1 LALLLLLLSIWV
13 AIHFSPVQTWLV
25 KKYSARL
32 SKELNA
38 EVNIGR
44 VDISIFNRITL
55 TDFIVRDRRK
65 DTLVYAGE
73 LSTRTNNWFFLK
85 NEIIIHELSLSNAKI
100 NLNRTDSVWNYQFII
115 NHFSKPATSKSKQ
128 PIKLELKE
136 IILKN
141 FILVQRDKWTG
152 TDMTGSVKKLYIKAE
167 QFKPLNSFARIKEL
181 TVENPLFSIY
191 DYKGK
196 KPPKKQLSDE
206 EYHRL
211 SDELTYTPS
220 KWIIDIET
228 VKIIDGEFKNDLDI
242 DRKLYDYF
250 DEAHIRFHKIN
261 GTLNAVKIKGD
272 TLKGHAELSAIER
285 SGFVVNK
292 LTADINWHNNAME
305 FDKLLIET
313 PNSKLGSFFA
323 MRYKHFNHDM
333 SRFLNHVNLEGN
345 FSNSSVHTKDIS
357 YFAPALKDW
366 NLSFGITGEANGTI
380 EHLKANNL
388 KVNAGNQTS
397 LEANLMLDSMYDL
410 DQLRINLD
418 VKKLRTNYSDAARFF
433 PDINKITQPSI
444 KQLQTVE
451 WTGNFNGK
459 IRDFSANGKIETNIG
474 KITTNFKM
482 KLPEGKPEFYEGT
495 LQTENLQAG
504 LLFGTNSVGRIN
516 MNASLKGTSFNPEK
530 LRADIDAKID
540 LVELNNYSFK
550 KIALKGLI
558 ENKSYTG
565 DIRIDD
571 ANLSFNANGTL
582 SMIKDNL
589 TCNVSGD
596 IDKINLQELNL
607 LNYKIGANAKFR
619 LNFTTEKSNDIF
631 GDILLENAN
640 ISGNGKTVSFTSLL
654 ISQTKPDI
662 NTRIL
667 DIQTDELNGQIKG
680 EYNLKRLPALMQQL
694 LHNYFPAYI
703 TSPNTKPGHQSFTF
717 NLLSK
722 NISPYFEL
730 FEIPVKGFNYS
741 SLEGEI
747 DVLQNRFET
756 NIKIPGFSF
765 NNIDFNEI
773 DIESK
778 SDIKRLILNGKIK
791 NILISDNLSMPNTE
805 FEALA
810 ANDTGYISVKTRA
823 SQTLNDASL
832 QTKFRAISSGFVFNF
847 LPSTIV
853 LNEKTWQL
861 EKEGDLQIGKNN
873 LFSDGIRLT
882 SGNEEIFTYTHPS
895 ETGSYNDLAFEIKK
909 LEAGDLLPL
918 LFTDPRIEGSFT
930 GKIDVLNPLGKYMIE
945 ASLEAENFRFN
956 NDSIGKIPLK
966 GNYSSSTGDINYII
980 ESNNFGHIFR
990 IKGKT
995 NIADKENLFTDNIL
1009 EINQAP
1015 LSLLEPY
1022 LTGILS
1028 DIKGSGTGMLRI
1040 KGKAQSPDLIGE
1052 IRLQQSSFL
1061 IDYTRCRYLIKD
1073 GSSVKMEEGK
1083 IVFDNISI
1091 KDTTGKKALFNGQ
1104 LEHRFFDDMYF
1115 NLSFNTED
1123 NNKGLLVLNT
1133 SKKDNSLFY
1142 GKVIAR
1148 AAGSITGP
1156 MNNMLIKLKGEP
1168 TDSSKIYL
1176 PTSDSRVT
1184 GTASFIV
1191 FKKYGTDQKKKD
1203 PIKAGSSLTV
1213 DLDLNVNPF
1222 AKAYIILD
1230 EITNDVIEGQG
1241 RGAINLRVGT
1251 YEKTTMTGSFEITG
1265 GRYNF
1270 NWQSLFKRPFL
1281 INKGTINWNG
1291 DPYDARINIDANY
1304 RVENVALPAEL
1315 TSDCSKER
1323 NAIIVVANLSNTL
1336 KNPEINFRFLLPN
1349 DHPCRTS
1356 PITNNGLNQL
1366 YNNPDE
1372 LNRQV
1377 ISLLL
1382 MGSFISGSS
1391 SGGFGNVGLG
1401 STFFSNAAGTLSEFI
1416 AQQVSSRLDAALRN
1430 IPGIKNLN
1438 LDPYVTFTPGLISGV
1453 QAQGLGFQGTGN
1465 FGFTSRMLNG
1475 RLLLKAGGSVL
1486 VAAGQN
1492 ATVQNNNQLTP
1503 DLSIEWLVTPDGKLR
1518 LIGFYRTVFDIQRR
1532 NDRTGISFSYVKEFN
1547 ELW

>member
-1 LALLLLLLSIWV
+1 MLSIWV

-25 KKYSARL
+25 KQYSSRL

-55 TDFIVRDRRK
+55 SDFIISDRHK

-73 LSTRTNNWFFLK
+73 LSTKTNNWFFLK
-85 NEIIIHELSLSNAKI
+85 NEIIIYEFSLSDTKI
-100 NLNRTDSVWNYQFII
+100 NLNRSDSIWNYQFII
-115 NHFSKPATSKSKQ
+115 DHFNKPSSSKTKQ

-136 IILKN
+136 ITLKN
-141 FILVQRDKWTG
+141 FRLVQKDKWAG
-152 TDMTGSVKKLYIKAE
+152 TDMAGNVKKLYIKAD
-167 QFKPLNSFARIKEL
+167 QFKPLDSFAKIKEL
-181 TVENPLFSIY
+181 TAENPTFSIF
-191 DYKGK
+191 DYEGN
-196 KPPKKQLSDE
+196 KPPKKQLSDD

-211 SDELTYTPS
+211 YDELKHIPS
-220 KWIIDIET
+220 KWLIDIET
-228 VKIIDGEFKNDLDI
+228 VNIIDGEFKNDFAVE
-242 DRKLYDYF
+242 RKTYDYF
-250 DEAHIRFHKIN
+250 DEAHIRFHQIN
-261 GTLNAVKIKGD
+261 GMLKAVRIKGD
-272 TLKGHAELSAIER
+272 TLKGHAELSTIER
-285 SGFVVNK
+285 SGFVIKK
-292 LTADINWHNNAME
+292 LTADINWHSNAME

-313 PNSKLGSFFA
+313 PYSKLGSFFA

-333 SRFLNHVNLEGN
+333 SRFLNHVDLEGN
-345 FSNSSVHTKDIS
+345 FYNSIVHTKDIS

-366 NLSFGITGEANGTI
+366 NLSFGLTGEANGTI
-380 EHLKANNL
+380 EHLKAKNL
-388 KVNAGNQTS
+388 NIKAGDQTF
-397 LEANLMLDSMYDL
+397 LEANMTLDSMYDL

-418 VKKLRTNYSDAARFF
+418 VKKLKTSYADAVRFY
-433 PDINKITQPSI
+433 PQIKQITQPSI
-444 KQLQTVE
+444 KELQTVT
-451 WTGNFNGK
+451 WTGKLNGK
-459 IRDFSANGKIETNIG
+459 IRDFAANGTIETTIG
-474 KITTNFKM
+474 KITTNFKL
-482 KLPEGKPEFYEGT
+482 KTPENKPEIYEGT
-495 LQTENLQAG
+495 LQTDNFQAG
-504 LLFGTNSVGRIN
+504 LFFGNNSVGRIN
-516 MNASLKGTSFNPEK
+516 MNAALRGSSFSPSKIYSE
-530 LRADIDAKID
+530 IEAKID
-540 LVELNNYSFK
+540 LVELNNYPFK
-550 KIALKGLI
+550 KITLKGAI
-558 ENKSYTG
+558 QNQGYRG

-571 ANLSFNANGTL
+571 PNLNLNANGNL
-582 SMIKDNL
+582 SIIKENL
-589 TCNVSGD
+589 SCSISGN
-596 IDKINLQELNL
+596 IEKINLKELNL
-607 LNYKIGANAKFR
+607 LEHKIGANGKFK
-619 LNFTTEKSNDIF
+619 LNIHTEKPDDIF
-631 GDILLENAN
+631 GEILLENAN
-640 ISGNGKTVSFTSLL
+640 ISGNGKTVSFSSLL
-654 ISQTKPDI
+654 ISQTKTDI

-667 DIQTDELNGQIKG
+667 DIQTDELNGQIIG
-680 EYNLKRLPALMQQL
+680 EYNLTRLPALMQQL

-703 TSPNTKPGHQSFTF
+703 TSPKTKPGQQRFTF

-722 NISPYFEL
+722 NISPYFAL
-730 FEIPVKGFNYS
+730 FEIPVKGFNHS
-741 SLEGEI
+741 SINGDI

-756 NIKIPGFSF
+756 NIKIPSFSF

-773 DIESK
+773 DIEGK
-778 SDIKRLILNGKIK
+778 SDIKRLVLNGKIK

-805 FEALA
+805 FEAFA
-810 ANDTGYISVKTRA
+810 ANDTGYISIKTRA

-832 QTKFRAISSGFVFNF
+832 QTKFRAISSGFIFNF
-847 LPSTIV
+847 LPSTLV

-873 LFSDGIRLT
+873 LFSDGIRIT

-895 ETGSYNDLAFEIKK
+895 ETGTYNDLAFEIKK
-909 LEAGDLLPL
+909 VEAGDLLPL

-930 GKIDVLNPLGKYMIE
+930 GKIDVVNPLGKYMIE
-945 ASLEAENFRFN
+945 ASLEAEYFRFN
-956 NDSIGKIPLK
+956 NDSIGKIPIK

-980 ESNNFGHIFR
+980 ESNNLGHIFR

-995 NIADKENLFTDNIL
+995 NIADEENMFTDNIL

-1028 DIKGSGTGMLRI
+1028 EIKGIGTGMLKI

-1083 IVFDNISI
+1083 IIFDNISL
-1091 KDTTGKKALFNGQ
+1091 KDTTGKKALFNGE
-1104 LEHRFFDDMYF
+1104 LKHRFFDDMYF

-1133 SKKDNSLFY
+1133 TKKDNSLFY

-1230 EITNDVIEGQG
+1230 ETTNDVIEGQG

-1281 INKGTINWNG
+1281 ISKGTINWNG

-1430 IPGIKNLN
+1430 IPGIKSLN

-1465 FGFTSRMLNG
+1465 FGFTSRLLNG

-1547 ELW
+1547 KLW